1 MEKLRFLYC
10 KIYCIFLKMLINLKI
25 VISLKIDRFYF
36 FLFIVIEKKFKDFY
50 E

>member
-1 MEKLRFLYC
+1 MEWLRVFYC
-10 KIYCIFLKMLINLKI
+10 IIYCIFLKMLINLKI
-25 VISLKIDRFYF
+25 VISLKIDRFYI